1 MPETVVQPE
10 PVSPGQFGS
19 PSSSGIGGVVRGKRQ
34 QKRAGI
40 TREKIVDA
48 AARQFDACGFAAA
61 SINSIIEEGNL
72 TKGAIYFHFS
82 SKEQLAQ
89 QVIERWSNMVNEE
102 YLALEESGDG
112 SPYRQLV
119 RFCSEVAHH
128 IDADPLLRAGLLLT
142 VEPSVTGGKDS
153 YTQWRNNIDELVV
166 RAIDAGEIKAGSASY
181 RLSDQVCA
189 TFIGGAQLQS
199 IDVSSPNLGTRIAD
213 VFEGLS
219 SDPGQPKLR
228 RL

>member
-1 MPETVVQPE
+1 MRETVVQSE
-10 PVSPGQFGS
+10 PVSPGHFGS
-19 PSSSGIGGVVRGKRQ
+19 PSPSVVGDAVKGRRR

-61 SINSIIEEGNL
+61 SINTIIENGNL

-82 SKEQLAQ
+82 SKEELAQ
-89 QVIERWSNMVNEE
+89 QVIERWSNMVNDE
-102 YLALEESGDG
+102 YVALGEAGDR

-119 RFCSEVAHH
+119 RFCSEMAHR
-128 IDADPLLRAGLLLT
+128 IDADPILRAGLLLT
-142 VEPSVTGGKDS
+142 VEPSVTGGKTAYMKWHKS
-153 YTQWRNNIDELVV
+153 IDELVV
-166 RAIDAGEIKAGSASY
+166 RSIESGEIRDRPASY

-199 IDVSSPNLGTRIAD
+199 VDVGSPNLRTRIVD
-213 VFEGLS
+213 VFDGLTGGP
-219 SDPGQPKLR
+219 D
-228 RL
+228 